1 MKRYFSPAAIAYGA
15 CFAAALMFSQQVFA
29 IQTFTVNTTLDQ
41 PDTDPNDHVCQTS
54 AGTCSLRAAIMQA
67 NYVTS
72 TDVTIVVPAGTYTLT
87 TPSVFYGGDD
97 LSELTLATPAS
108 GSPAI
113 TIVGAGASTTIID
126 GNGDNRV
133 FSVGVARAATIRE
146 VTIRNGSWTWGA
158 GIENAGTLTLDHVL
172 VSGNA
177 HALVGGGID
186 NRGNLTVRFS
196 SIVGNTGSSG
206 GGVYNRSGASLTAV
220 ASTVASNSADN
231 GGGLLNAGGGTMI
244 IFNSTIAGNHATTSG
259 GGVASDGS
267 GSSGTFYNTTIVCN
281 DADHDNN
288 KTGSG
293 GGIFFVGSGSTLNV
307 SNSLLAGNYVGNTQP
322 VYSDCDG
329 SGTLNMPLYD
339 FSLIGSSPGTTGSC
353 TVYGVFGTWDFIN
366 SIDYL
371 GALHDNGGPTQTVAL
386 LSGSNAINSAGRF
399 DTGLCLD
406 QNSQP
411 IQTDQRGFPRN
422 FGSCDVG
429 AFEYGAVSDV
439 IFKYGFE

>member
-1 MKRYFSPAAIAYGA
+1 MKYYFSPAAIAYGA
-15 CFAAALMFSQQVFA
+15 CFATALMFSPQVFA
-29 IQTFTVNTTLDQ
+29 IQTFIVNTTLDQ

-54 AGTCSLRAAIMQA
+54 VGTCSLRAAIMQA

-72 TDVTIVVPAGTYTLT
+72 TDVTIVVPAGVYTLT
-87 TPSVFYGGDD
+87 TPSVFHGGDD

-113 TIVGAGASTTIID
+113 TIVGAGTATTIID

-133 FSVGVARAATIRE
+133 FSVGFARAATIRE

-158 GIENAGTLTLDHVL
+158 GIKNAGTLTLDHVL

-177 HALVGGGID
+177 NALVGGGID
-186 NRGNLTVRFS
+186 NSGNLTVRFS
-196 SIVGNTGSSG
+196 SIVGNTASSG
-206 GGVYNRSGASLTAV
+206 GGVYNRSGGSLTAI

-231 GGGLLNAGGGTMI
+231 GGGLFNADGGTMI
-244 IFNSTIAGNHATTSG
+244 IVNSTIAGNHAITSG

-267 GSSGTFYNTTIVCN
+267 GSSGTFYNATIVYN

-288 KTGSG
+288 GTGNG
-293 GGIFFVGSGSTLNV
+293 GGIFFVGSGSTLNF

-329 SGTLNMPLYD
+329 IGTLVMNGYG
-339 FSLIGSSPGTTGSC
+339 FSLIGSSPGTSGAC
-353 TVYGVFGTWDFIN
+353 TVYGDFGTHDFLN
-366 SIDYL
+366 STDYL
-371 GALHDNGGPTQTVAL
+371 GTLQSNGGPTQTVAL
-386 LSGSNAINSAGRF
+386 LSGSNAIDTAGAIQR
-399 DTGLCLD
+399 CRD

-422 FGSCDVG
+422 VGPCDVG
-429 AFEYGAVSDV
+429 AFEYGAIDDV
-439 IFKYGFE
+439 IFRDGFE